1 LPDLFQRTGRDE
13 HSSRPA
19 LIISRE
25 IPPGIHPVFVAT
37 VPVHPHNSPMPGPQ
51 SNEKP
56 KSKKGP
62 KHWALFC
69 LRWGIAVVGVYIVLS
84 QMSLHDRVWAIL
96 DSSNRPQQVSLAA
109 ETPENAP
116 VFALEKGGT
125 VAADHVVNEPYTKTA
140 VLNLADRGG
149 QKVYVVGLD
158 LAVPLNKSDEPKPRR
173 LLVSDD
179 AKTGPCRWV
188 DASAAPDY
196 VVKVPYPKVQVGL
209 IGMIHAAKPGLL
221 WAALLVFP
229 ITFLIT
235 SYRWHELLKV
245 LDIHIG
251 QTRTFVLNMVGA
263 FYNTFMPGSTG
274 GDALKAWYVSKQTP
288 HRTRAVMSVLVDRA
302 VGLLALI
309 ILGGVTASF
318 QWQIT
323 ESRNVSIAAGVIC
336 LCVVIGMAVFYIP
349 ILHKRSGLDFFL
361 KKLPMQK
368 QVRGAVD
375 TMQRYGQRPWLGLWA
390 LIVSFPVH
398 GAVITSAMFAGMAFG
413 LPLHLGY
420 YWVCVPVIVLAG
432 ALPLSPQGAGVMEG
446 FAVLLTRSQGVT
458 VGQAFALTM
467 SIRVVQILW
476 NLSGGLFVLRGNFHS
491 PNAAEKQE
499 LDPDDDLRDGPG
511 EALPVAV

>member
-1 LPDLFQRTGRDE
+1 
-13 HSSRPA
+13 
-19 LIISRE
+19 
-25 IPPGIHPVFVAT
+25 
-37 VPVHPHNSPMPGPQ
+37 MPGPQ

-69 LRWGIAVVGVYIVLS
+69 LRWGIAVVGVWIVLS
-84 QMSLHDRVWAIL
+84 QMSLRDRVWAIL
-96 DSSNRPQQVSLAA
+96 DGSNRPQRVSLAQ
-109 ETPENAP
+109 ETPDTAAFFPIE
-116 VFALEKGGT
+116 GGPT
-125 VAADHVVNEPYTKTA
+125 VPASQVVNEPYTKTA
-140 VLNLADRGG
+140 ELRPAGRGAT
-149 QKVYVVGLD
+149 KVYVLGLD
-158 LAVPLNKSDEPKPRR
+158 LSGDLNNTPHLNR
-173 LLVSDD
+173 LLVADDPKVGPARWID
-179 AKTGPCRWV
+179 AKEVPG
-188 DASAAPDY
+188 Y

-209 IGMIHAAKPGLL
+209 IGMIHSAKPGLL
-221 WAALLVFP
+221 WAALFVFP
-229 ITFLIT
+229 VTFLIT

-251 QTRTFVLNMVGA
+251 QTRTFTLNMVGA

-318 QWQIT
+318 QWRIT

-336 LCVVIGMAVFYIP
+336 LCVVIGAAVFYIP
-349 ILHKRSGLDFFL
+349 FLHKFSGLDFFL
-361 KKLPMQK
+361 RKLPMQK

-375 TMQRYGQRPWLGLWA
+375 TMQRYGRRPWLGLWA

-398 GAVITSAMFAGMAFG
+398 GAVVTSAMFAGMAFG

-476 NLSGGLFVLRGNFHS
+476 NLSGGLFVLRGNFHA
-491 PNAAEKQE
+491 PNAAEKQD
-499 LDPDDDLRDGPG
+499 LDPDDDLPDGPG